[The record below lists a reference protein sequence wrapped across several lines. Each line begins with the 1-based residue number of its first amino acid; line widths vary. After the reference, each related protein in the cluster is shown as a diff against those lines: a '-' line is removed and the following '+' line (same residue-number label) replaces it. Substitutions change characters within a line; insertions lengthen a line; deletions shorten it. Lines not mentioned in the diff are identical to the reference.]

1 MEHGVRPSLNVQVG
15 FRQFGNL
22 LVQLDVA
29 LTKPSHHTRLVCKL
43 RDLGFDLIIWL

>member
-29 LTKPSHHTRLVCKL
+29 LTKTQPSHTIGLQAR
-43 RDLGFDLIIWL
+43 GFRF